1 MNEVLMRL
9 EDEDSFECDMDEPC
23 WRGSDDV
30 ASLLEQRTQASD
42 NSGDGE
48 SDDGHMSVEGSR
60 SDVDGHMSVD
70 GASGSRS
77 DIDGRSRSTGRV
89 EGGRGSRRGSR
100 GRGRGRGRSRGRG
113 RGHSAFV
120 SGSTSSDSDGPH
132 ASRGRSRGRGSRGS
146 HRNAGNQQDRHG
158 ERIIPTI
165 PTFSGS
171 PGCTRDMTDKSPVD
185 FFQLLIPDDLLQV
198 VVDQTNLF
206 AQQYIGATEL
216 PRFSRVREWE
226 KTPHNFAELKKFL
239 AVIIIM
245 GLVVLPQIEDAW
257 STKWPFATTTFSS
270 ILKRDRFSLILRFLH
285 LNDST
290 HYIPKG
296 QPGYNPLYKLR
307 PFMDPLIDNFKSAY
321 NLGREIAIDE
331 SMIGFKGR
339 LHFIQYMP
347 KKPTKWGIKAFV
359 LADSSSG
366 YTHAWRLYTGIIII
380 LSIMYKYT

>member
-1 MNEVLMRL
+1 MRMARFSVNEVLMPL
-9 EDEDSFECDMDEPC
+9 EDEDSDEDFDGYFECDMDEPC

-30 ASLLEQRTQASD
+30 ASLLGQRTQASD

-48 SDDGHMSVEGSR
+48 RDDGHMSVEGSR

-100 GRGRGRGRSRGRG
+100 GRGRGRGRGRSRGRG

-146 HRNAGNQQDRHG
+146 HRDTGNQQDRHG

-226 KTPHNFAELKKFL
+226 KTPHNLAELKKFL

-245 GLVVLPQIEDAW
+245 GW
-257 STKWPFATTTFSS
+257 SCSPR
-270 ILKRDRFSLILRFLH
+270 LKMR
-285 LNDST
+285 
-290 HYIPKG
+290 G
-296 QPGYNPLYKLR
+296 QQSGPLLR
-307 PFMDPLIDNFKSAY
+307 PPSPA
-321 NLGREIAIDE
+321 
-331 SMIGFKGR
+331 S
-339 LHFIQYMP
+339 
-347 KKPTKWGIKAFV
+347 
-359 LADSSSG
+359 
-366 YTHAWRLYTGIIII
+366 
-380 LSIMYKYT
+380 

>member
-1 MNEVLMRL
+1 MRL
-9 EDEDSFECDMDEPC
+9 EDEDSDEDFDGYFQCDMDEPC

-146 HRNAGNQQDRHG
+146 HRDAGNQQDRHG

-185 FFQLLIPDDLLQV
+185 TMSKGDIQSLSKDGL
-198 VVDQTNLF
+198 
-206 AQQYIGATEL
+206 
-216 PRFSRVREWE
+216 
-226 KTPHNFAELKKFL
+226 L
-239 AVIIIM
+239 AVKWMDKRQVTMISTIHDDSMAPVQRRSRFADGGREVVEKPKCILEYNRHM
-245 GLVVLPQIEDAW
+245 GGVDLSDQLTSYHSFAHRTV
-257 STKWPFATTTFSS
+257 KWWQRVFF
-270 ILKRDRFSLILRFLH
+270 H
-285 LNDST
+285 
-290 HYIPKG
+290 
-296 QPGYNPLYKLR
+296 
-307 PFMDPLIDNFKSAY
+307 LIDTTIVNAYIFYKESTQSTRKLTHVNF
-321 NLGREIAIDE
+321 RVE
-331 SMIGFKGR
+331 
-339 LHFIQYMP
+339 
-347 KKPTKWGIKAFV
+347 
-359 LADSSSG
+359 LA
-366 YTHAWRLYTGIIII
+366 L
-380 LSIMYKYT
+380 LLL